1 MNKYKIIVAYDGTDY
16 LGWQAQAQG
25 KTVTNVLQDTFKR
38 VFNQEIHIAG
48 ASRTDAGV
56 HALGQ
61 VAAFTTDLVI
71 DAQDLLNAWQNVL
84 PESILIKEITRVPS
98 EWNPRYNV
106 KQKTYIYHFFQ
117 ERPLPFTARYGWYY
131 RYPVDIE
138 KLKKCLAIFVGT
150 HDFRSFCTGDDM
162 DSTVRTIDEILV
174 KPLEWFDG
182 FTMSGEINRVSAC
195 PERIEGCERIKLVR
209 IIVKG
214 PGFLRYMIRRIVGAC
229 LEVASRDTMSP
240 DDLKK
245 ALEQK
250 NPLQTLPT
258 APAQGLCLLNIEYK

>member
-1 MNKYKIIVAYDGTDY
+1 MNKYKIIVSYDGTDY

-61 VAAFTTDLVI
+61 VAAFNTDLAI
-71 DAQDLLNAWQNVL
+71 DAQDLLNAWQNAL
-84 PESILIKEITRVPS
+84 PESILIKEIAHVPS
-98 EWNPRYNV
+98 EWNPRHNV

-162 DSTVRTIDEILV
+162 DSTVRTIDE
-174 KPLEWFDG
+174 
-182 FTMSGEINRVSAC
+182 VSVEFIKELNAY
-195 PERIEGCERIKLVR
+195 RIRIQ
-209 IIVKG
+209 G

-240 DDLKK
+240 DDLKRV
-245 ALEQK
+245 LEQK

-258 APAQGLCLLNIEYK
+258 APAQGLCLLNIEYNK